1 MLSRSV
7 HIFYGC
13 MLLFIYTTVQA
24 ESGLKSAEYN
34 SRSHD
39 INQSIN
45 LGKIS
50 RINLQDAIS
59 KTFEH
64 NPALRTFSYTLK
76 AQAGRQVQAGLS
88 ASPELNFSIEDAAG
102 TGEFTGTDNAQ
113 ATLSIVWVLEGNIR
127 QGYIDVSNADSLSL
141 STEETTKRLDAAAE
155 TARLYLIC
163 LAYQARMTNAVKTVE
178 LANETVAA
186 VKKRVSAGRAPE
198 AELARAQ
205 AQISRRQLQ
214 QEDIE
219 HELSSAIRLLAAQ
232 WGETRPGFT
241 QVEGDIFITPALTPF
256 EALKERLEQ
265 SPAFLHLLSDKR
277 LKQAQLKLA
286 KSQSNSAWRVNLGVR
301 HFETTNDQAL
311 VAGISIPFGER
322 SRNTGRI
329 TEARENLSQTQAKED
344 ELRVRFETTLYVLS
358 QELEHSLHRLN
369 TYRNHIIPQL
379 EKALKETRRAYEL
392 GRYSYLE
399 WSSVQAE
406 LLAARS
412 ALVEASIDA
421 HLKTIEIERLT
432 GVQMTHVADK
442 S

>member
-1 MLSRSV
+1 MLSRSSI
-7 HIFYGC
+7 IFFGC
-13 MLLFIYTTVQA
+13 TLLLFNTVLHA
-24 ESGLKSAEYN
+24 EPDLKTGLN
-34 SRSHD
+34 
-39 INQSIN
+39 
-45 LGKIS
+45 
-50 RINLQDAIS
+50 RINLHDAIN

-64 NPALRTFSYTLK
+64 NPELRTFSYALK
-76 AQAGRQVQAGLS
+76 AQAGRQLQASLS
-88 ASPELNFSIEDAAG
+88 ASPEVNFTIEDAAG
-102 TGEFTGTDNAQ
+102 TGEFTGTDRAQ
-113 ATLSIVWVLEGNIR
+113 ATLSIGWVLEGDIR
-127 QGYIDVSNADSLSL
+127 QGYIDVSSADNLSL

-163 LAYQARMTNAVKTVE
+163 LANQARMTNAVKTVE
-178 LANETVAA
+178 LAKETVSA

-205 AQISRRQLQ
+205 AELSRRQLQ
-214 QEDIE
+214 QEDIV

-232 WGETRPGFT
+232 WGEIRPGFT
-241 QVEGDIFITPALTPF
+241 QVEGDIFSIPASIPY
-256 EALKERLEQ
+256 EALRERLQQ
-265 SPAFLHLLSDKR
+265 SPAFLRLLSDKR

-286 KSQSNSAWRVNLGVR
+286 KSQSDSAWRVNFGLR
-301 HFETTNDQAL
+301 HYEITNDQAL

-322 SRNTGRI
+322 SRNTGSI
-329 TEARENLSQTQAKED
+329 TEARENLSQIQAKED
-344 ELRVRFETTLYVLS
+344 ALKVRFETTLYVLF
-358 QELEHSLHRLN
+358 QKLEHSLHRLN

-379 EKALKETRRAYEL
+379 EKALKQTRRAYKL

-432 GVQMTHVADK
+432 GMQIAQVGDK

>member
-1 MLSRSV
+1 MLSRSSI
-7 HIFYGC
+7 IFFGC
-13 MLLFIYTTVQA
+13 MLLLFNTVLHA
-24 ESGLKSAEYN
+24 ESNLKTGFN
-34 SRSHD
+34 
-39 INQSIN
+39 SIN
-45 LGKIS
+45 LY
-50 RINLQDAIS
+50 DAIS

-64 NPALRTFSYTLK
+64 NPELHTFNYALK
-76 AQAGRQVQAGLS
+76 AQVGRQLQAGLS
-88 ASPELNFSIEDAAG
+88 PSPEFNFTLEDAAG
-102 TGEFTGTDNAQ
+102 TGGFTGTDRAQ
-113 ATLSIVWVLEGNIR
+113 ATLSIGWVLEGDIR
-127 QGYIDVSNADSLSL
+127 QGYIDVSSADSLSL
-141 STEETTKRLDAAAE
+141 STEETIKRLDAAAE

-163 LAYQARMTNAVKTVE
+163 LANQARMTNAFKTVE
-178 LANETVAA
+178 LAAETVSA

-205 AQISRRQLQ
+205 AALFRRQLQ
-214 QEDIE
+214 QENIG

-241 QVEGDIFITPALTPF
+241 QVEGDIFSIPASIPY
-256 EALKERLEQ
+256 EALRARLEQ
-265 SPAFLHLLSDKR
+265 SPAVLRLLSDKR
-277 LKQAQLKLA
+277 LKAAQLKLA
-286 KSQSNSAWRVNLGVR
+286 KSQSNSAWRVKLGIR

-329 TEARENLSQTQAKED
+329 IEARENLSQTQAKED
-344 ELRVRFETTLYVLS
+344 ELKVRFETTLYVLS
-358 QELEHSLHRLN
+358 QKLQHSLHRLN
-369 TYRNHIIPQL
+369 TYRHNIIPQL
-379 EKALKETRRAYEL
+379 EKALKQTRRAYKL

-412 ALVEASIDA
+412 ALVEASINA

-432 GVQMTHVADK
+432 GVQIAQVGDK